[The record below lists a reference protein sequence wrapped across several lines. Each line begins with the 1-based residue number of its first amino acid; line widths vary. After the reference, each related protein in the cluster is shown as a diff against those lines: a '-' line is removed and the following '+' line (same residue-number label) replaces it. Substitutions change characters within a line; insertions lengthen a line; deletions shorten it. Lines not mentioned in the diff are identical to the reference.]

1 MSRRKR
7 RTFSPEFKAKVVK
20 EALKERETLAQLAS
34 KFELSVPQISTWKKQ
49 AIEAMPALFSQARK
63 ADKEDQETL
72 VAKLYEEIGRLKMEQ
87 DWLKKK
93 LGD

>member
-20 EALKERETLAQLAS
+20 EALKERESLSQLAS
-34 KFELSVPQISTWKKQ
+34 KFELSVPQISAWKKQ
-49 AIEAMPALFSQARK
+49 AIEALPEAFSKSRK
-63 ADKEDQETL
+63 AEQESQEDL

-93 LGD
+93 LGA